1 MIEKEAIQK
10 LALKYQTLEYP
21 NVVRE
26 YFQHLFLSQFYKIEA
41 AENLLFK
48 GGTALR
54 MLYSSPRFSE
64 DLDFSIFNIKRYKQK
79 KFIENLFTKVLSEIE
94 KIGIKVEI
102 GPKPGL
108 TTEGYYVE
116 AIFNLYDYP
125 QTTISLNISSRNGR
139 RIKGEVDS
147 IVNDFIPV
155 YNLIHLPQKE
165 IVEEKVF
172 DALIKRKKAR
182 DFYDLYFLMRKNLI
196 SGEQKK
202 RLNNL
207 KDKIKKWVEGINFN
221 SELRPFLPQNQ
232 QTILKD
238 FKNTL
243 FNELKRQLSSL

>member
-1 MIEKEAIQK
+1 M
-10 LALKYQTLEYP
+10 
-21 NVVRE
+21 
-26 YFQHLFLSQFYKIEA
+26 
-41 AENLLFK
+41 
-48 GGTALR
+48 
-54 MLYSSPRFSE
+54 
-64 DLDFSIFNIKRYKQK
+64 
-79 KFIENLFTKVLSEIE
+79 
-94 KIGIKVEI
+94 
-102 GPKPGL
+102 
-108 TTEGYYVE
+108 
-116 AIFNLYDYP
+116 
-125 QTTISLNISSRNGR
+125 
-139 RIKGEVDS
+139 
-147 IVNDFIPV
+147 
-155 YNLIHLPQKE
+155 IHLPQKE

-196 SGEQKK
+196 SSEQKK